1 MAEKHAFYQKRKA
14 ADKRAAAVHEI
25 WKPSN
30 LLAPVPAVIVTS
42 ADGEGHSDLMT
53 AAWAGTVCSDPVMVS
68 VSVRPS
74 RLTHDYIE
82 KTGEFVIN
90 LTTRKLTRAADLAG
104 VKSGRDADKWALT
117 GLTQLRSSSVAVPGV
132 AESPVCL
139 ECRVR
144 NTLHLGSHDMYVA
157 EVLAVDVD
165 SSLLDEKGRLD
176 LGKADLIA
184 YSHGEYFALGEKLG
198 RFGFS
203 VRKPDR
209 KRKQT

>member
-1 MAEKHAFYQKRKA
+1 M
-14 ADKRAAAVHEI
+14 
-25 WKPSN
+25 
-30 LLAPVPAVIVTS
+30 
-42 ADGEGHSDLMT
+42 
-53 AAWAGTVCSDPVMVS
+53 
-68 VSVRPS
+68 
-74 RLTHDYIE
+74 
-82 KTGEFVIN
+82 
-90 LTTRKLTRAADLAG
+90 
-104 VKSGRDADKWALT
+104 KSGRDADKWALT